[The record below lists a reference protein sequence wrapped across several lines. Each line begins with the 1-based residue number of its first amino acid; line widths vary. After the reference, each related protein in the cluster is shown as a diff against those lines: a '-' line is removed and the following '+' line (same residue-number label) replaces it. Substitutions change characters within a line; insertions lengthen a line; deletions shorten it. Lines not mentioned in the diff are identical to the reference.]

1 MAIPVTQ
8 TNQSTGWAGSRLA
21 RIVGHAFASLS
32 LLICLIFWVGFFY
45 AGAAETP
52 LLKFTGLQWLE
63 IDGVGVALSAIAAL
77 LRSKLWRVALPVS
90 LLMFF
95 FTMYVMGT

>member
-1 MAIPVTQ
+1 M
-8 TNQSTGWAGSRLA
+8 GSRIA
-21 RIVGHAFASLS
+21 RIAGHTFASLS
-32 LLICLIFWVGFFY
+32 LLISLIFWVNFFY

-52 LLKFTGLQWLE
+52 LLTLTGLQWLE
-63 IDGVGVALSAIAAL
+63 IYGIGVALSAISAL